1 MKMNA
6 ISINKIQMLASLLVT
21 TYVLSACVETV
32 TDFGFTGQISG
43 VIKDQNGNPVSAD
56 PSNPEFTVF
65 LLGDEE
71 TLAHEL
77 RVNPDG
83 TYANLHMFPQS
94 YSLWVDGPVDG
105 PVRGDLSVDLKGAA
119 VTKDITVTPFIAIPP
134 PTVSISGGQLQVNYE
149 INPSLG
155 HEATQSRVLVS
166 TVAKVG
172 INTGNGPRWRTQSV
186 NLSSNS
192 GTQIVTL
199 EDALITMANR
209 SEGNGN
215 LHIRIAS
222 RSDKSTRWNLSE
234 PVTIK
239 AP

>member
-1 MKMNA
+1 MNA
-6 ISINKIQMLASLLVT
+6 ISINKIQMLALLMGT
-21 TYVLSACVETV
+21 TCVLSACVETV

-43 VIKDQNGNPVSAD
+43 VIKDQTGNPVSAD

-83 TYANLHMFPQS
+83 TYANLHLYPQS
-94 YSLWVDGPVDG
+94 YALWVDGPVVG
-105 PVRGDLSVDLKGAA
+105 PVRGDLFVDLDGAA

-134 PTVSISGGQLQVNYE
+134 ATVSISGGQLQVNFE
-149 INPSLG
+149 INPSVG
-155 HEATQSRVLVS
+155 HAAAQRRVLVS

-172 INTGNGPRWRTQSV
+172 VNTGNGPRWRTQSV
-186 NLSSNS
+186 NLSGNS
-192 GTQIVTL
+192 GIQTVAL
-199 EDALITMANR
+199 DAALLTMAKR
-209 SEGNGN
+209 TEGNGN
-215 LHIRIAS
+215 LYIRIAA
-222 RSDKSTRWNLSE
+222 RSDKSTKWNLSK

>member
-1 MKMNA
+1 MNA
-6 ISINKIQMLASLLVT
+6 ISINKIQMLASLLVIT
-21 TYVLSACVETV
+21 CVFSACVETV

-43 VIKDQNGNPVSAD
+43 VVRDQNGNPVSAD

-83 TYANLHMFPQS
+83 SFANLHMYPQS
-94 YSLWVDGPVDG
+94 YAIWVDGPVDG
-105 PVRGDLSVDLKGAA
+105 PGQGDLSVDLNGAA

-149 INPSLG
+149 INPSAG
-155 HEATQSRVLVS
+155 HTATQSRVLVS

-186 NLSSNS
+186 NLSGSS
-192 GTQIVTL
+192 GTQTVML
-199 EDALITMANR
+199 DDALLNMAKR

-222 RSDKSTRWNLSE
+222 RSNRSTKWNLSI